1 MCKGTKFKKVIDF
14 GKNPL
19 VNSLIEKKDLNK
31 KEPTFPLVVEQCQK
45 CHLVQIVNPMDGHKI
60 YQEQDYLYFTG
71 DMPTT
76 EPYFR
81 EFARNVEERFLKR
94 EDFIVEIGSNDG
106 TWLKNFI
113 NLDANYKVLGIDP
126 STNVVLRALERG
138 IPTVSQFFSERLAK
152 QIAFEWGKAKVIM
165 GANCIAH
172 LNDLHDLM
180 RGVKALLKDDGVFIV
195 ECNYWG
201 GMVKNKNYSLIYHD
215 HFSYFSVKNWVDFL
229 KGFGM
234 EVFDAWVTP
243 AQGGS
248 LRLFAAYKGYYN
260 STERF
265 TRLLGEEKETNLN
278 NYETCKKYE
287 KEVRAEA
294 KRLGNLI
301 RFLKQDDIII
311 AGYGAAAKG
320 FSVLKLADIDQRHIS
335 YFVDD
340 SPAKQRKYTPV
351 SHIPVISRNEAKKP
365 DYFFITAPNY
375 ADVIIEKEKAFLQ
388 NGGKFVTIDSKIVE
402 GIKSAKI

>member
-1 MCKGTKFKKVIDF
+1 MCLGTKFKKVIDF

-19 VNSLIEKKDLNK
+19 VNSLIEKEDLNK
-31 KEPTFPLVVEQCQK
+31 KEKTFPLVVEQCQN
-45 CHLVQIVNPMDGHKI
+45 CDLVQIVNPIDSHQI

-81 EFARNVEERFLKR
+81 EFARDVEKRFLKR

-106 TWLKNFI
+106 TWLNYF
-113 NLDANYKVLGIDP
+113 ANTDPNYRILGIDP
-126 STNVVLRALERG
+126 ATNVVLRALKRH
-138 IPTVSQFFSERLAK
+138 IPTIPQFFSEKLAK
-152 QIAFEWGKAKVIM
+152 KIAFEWGKAKIIM

-180 RGVKALLKDDGVFIV
+180 GGVKALLADNGVFIV

-201 GMVKNKNYSLIYHD
+201 GMVENKNYALIYHD
-215 HFSYFSVKNWVDFL
+215 HFSYFSLKNWMDFL
-229 KGFGM
+229 KKFDM

-248 LRLFAAYKGYYN
+248 LRLFSSIKGKRKP
-260 STERF
+260 TFRF
-265 TRLLGEEKETNLN
+265 LKLFKEEIDSNLEG
-278 NYETCKKYE
+278 YETCQKYE
-287 KEVRAEA
+287 KECREEA
-294 KRLGNLI
+294 RKLGDLI
-301 RFLKQDDIII
+301 REFKSDESVI

-320 FSVLKLADIDQRHIS
+320 FSVLKLAGIDQKQID

-340 SPAKQRKYTPV
+340 SPAKQGKYTPV
-351 SHIPVISRNEAKKP
+351 SHIPVISREKANNNLP

-375 ADVIIEKEKAFLQ
+375 ASVIIEKEKAFLQ
-388 NGGKFVTIDSKIVE
+388 KGGKFILTDSSII
-402 GIKSAKI
+402 GG